1 MSFYFGQAAIP
12 GAESVKLFGEEL
24 VAVCSPE
31 SLPVEPLSDPTQ
43 LSELVLLQNAFRP
56 EAWHEWFES
65 QGYHTD
71 HSYHGPR
78 FETFYMCIRA
88 AQVGCG
94 VALLPRF
101 LVEEELAEG
110 KLVITWD
117 YALPSTNSAYYL
129 SYPEHTA
136 DVPKIR
142 VFLQWMLEQLDQPA
156 R

>member
-1 MSFYFGQAAIP
+1 
-12 GAESVKLFGEEL
+12 
-24 VAVCSPE
+24 
-31 SLPVEPLSDPTQ
+31 PTQ

-56 EAWHEWFES
+56 QAWHEWFES

-110 KLVITWD
+110 KLVIAWD

>member
-1 MSFYFGQAAIP
+1 MAP
-12 GAESVKLFGEEL
+12 CLFRKFL
-24 VAVCSPE
+24 SKALYCSN
-31 SLPVEPLSDPTQ
+31 L
-43 LSELVLLQNAFRP
+43 
-56 EAWHEWFES
+56 
-65 QGYHTD
+65 
-71 HSYHGPR
+71 
-78 FETFYMCIRA
+78 ETFYMCIRA

-110 KLVITWD
+110 KLVIAWD

-142 VFLQWMLEQLDQPA
+142 VFLQWMLEQLDQPPA
-156 R
+156 